1 MFARIRSRGC
11 SRAPPVAAEAR
22 SADLRVARN
31 LLTFTRLLREAG
43 VPVDATRARLALSA
57 LAELGFE
64 HEPDVRAACRAVLV
78 SRRPDIALFE
88 ATFDRFWALLRGG
101 VMPSGLTTVRRPKR
115 GLDVAVAL
123 VPPSG
128 RSGSAVVERTIRI
141 VASPAEVLRGTD
153 FAAMNAAE
161 RAAAARFLDRLRWS
175 PGLRP
180 SRRYRPAP
188 HGQRLDAR
196 GTMRR
201 SLRTGGEPLALVHRA
216 RREKRRPL
224 VILCDISGS
233 MEAYTRLFLHLAHG
247 LARGWGRVEVF
258 TFGTRLTRVTRQLRD
273 RRADAAIARV
283 SRTVADWS
291 GGTRIGEA
299 VGEFNRRWSR
309 RVLGRGAI
317 VLFLSDGWE
326 RGDPDRLAAE
336 MARLQRGSYR
346 LIWLNPLSGTR
357 DYAPAAAGA
366 RAIVRFV
373 DDHLA
378 SNTLDGLVQVGAL
391 LERVGR
397 GRPTRRAELGAVG

>member
-1 MFARIRSRGC
+1 V
-11 SRAPPVAAEAR
+11 P
-22 SADLRVARN
+22 ADVRNADARVARN
-31 LLTFTRLLREAG
+31 LLGFTRLLREAG

-57 LAELGFE
+57 LAELGLE
-64 HEPDVRAACRAVLV
+64 REPDVRAACRSVLV
-78 SRRPDIALFE
+78 SRHTDIAAFE
-88 ATFDRFWALLRGG
+88 AVFDRFWALLRGG
-101 VMPSGLTTVRRPKR
+101 AMPPGRTTTRLPK
-115 GLDVAVAL
+115 GPLDISVPL
-123 VPPSG
+123 IPPSAI
-128 RSGSAVVERTIRI
+128 SGASVIEHSIHV

-153 FAAMNAAE
+153 FAAMTAAE

-180 SRRYRPAP
+180 SRRYRPAR
-188 HGQRLDAR
+188 HGDRLDAR

-201 SLRTGGEPLALVHRA
+201 SLRTGGEPVALVWRA

-233 MEAYTRLFLHLAHG
+233 MEAYTRLLLHLSHG
-247 LARGWGRVEVF
+247 LTRGWGRVEVF
-258 TFGTRLTRVTRQLRD
+258 TFGTRLTRVTRQLRE
-273 RRADAAIARV
+273 RRPDAAISRV
-283 SRTVADWS
+283 SRIVADWS

-336 MARLQRGSYR
+336 MARLQRGAYR

-366 RAIVRFV
+366 QAIVRFV

-378 SNTLDGLVQVGAL
+378 SNTLDGLLHVGAL

-397 GRPTRRAELGAVG
+397 GRPTRRAELRVTG